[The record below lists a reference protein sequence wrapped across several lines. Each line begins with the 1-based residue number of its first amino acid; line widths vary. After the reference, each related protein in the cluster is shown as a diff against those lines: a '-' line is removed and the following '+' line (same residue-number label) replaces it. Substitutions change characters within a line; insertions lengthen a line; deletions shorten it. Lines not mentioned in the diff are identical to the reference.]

1 MQANKYMLDNTCLSE
16 MSKKGLPLE
25 EIGPFLS
32 DQQHEAGSKG
42 MMDAGASAGRRAER
56 ADAGALAREGDQCPD
71 AALRLVSSYKYH
83 HVIQK

>member
-42 MMDAGASAGRRAER
+42 MMDVVARAR
-56 ADAGALAREGDQCPD
+56 AQADELNVQMLELSHG
-71 AALRLVSSYKYH
+71 K
-83 HVIQK
+83 VISVLMQP